1 MPLARK
7 RFGQHFLNQPA
18 IAERIVAR
26 AGLNAD
32 SVVLEIGPGRGSLT
46 RLLAPRCRRLLL
58 VEVDRDLADR
68 LRADFAGQ
76 PSVEV
81 IVGDVLRIDLAQ
93 LVANERVTV
102 VSNLPYNIS
111 TPVMMQ
117 LLQYPELFDRLV
129 LMLQREVAERICAP
143 SGGKEYGA
151 LSVVVQ
157 VVADAHIA
165 FRVPPTAFTPQP
177 KVESA
182 VITIEPRLPTPL
194 SDSERRM
201 LRHVVRTAFSRR
213 RKQLANVIAP
223 LTSDPRAVLAGLGF
237 DPQRRPETL
246 TPAEFVRLAG
256 ALSIDTDDD

>member
-1 MPLARK
+1 MTYPRK

-81 IVGDVLRIDLAQ
+81 IVGDVAIDLAQ
-93 LVANERVTV
+93 LVANQRVTV
-102 VSNLPYNIS
+102 VANLPYNIS

-129 LMLQREVAERICAP
+129 LAATRGRRAHLRAVGRQGIRRLVGRRAGRRRRTSPACA
-143 SGGKEYGA
+143 
-151 LSVVVQ
+151 
-157 VVADAHIA
+157 D
-165 FRVPPTAFTPQP
+165 RVHPQP
-177 KVESA
+177 K
-182 VITIEPRLPTPL
+182 
-194 SDSERRM
+194 
-201 LRHVVRTAFSRR
+201 
-213 RKQLANVIAP
+213 
-223 LTSDPRAVLAGLGF
+223 
-237 DPQRRPETL
+237 
-246 TPAEFVRLAG
+246 
-256 ALSIDTDDD
+256 